1 MSELNQ
7 GKLQGKHAVVTG
19 GGRGIGAA
27 IADALA
33 AEGVRLTLLG
43 RNEEVLKAKAETLPD
58 AVPLA
63 CDVTNR
69 DAVEDIFGKARENY
83 GPVDILVNNA
93 GAAHPSPFMKTSPDD
108 LQAMLDVNLMG
119 PWHCIQAALPD
130 MLEKGNGRIV
140 NIASTAALIG
150 YKYVTAYSAAKH
162 AVQGMTRSLALELAN
177 KGITINSVCPG
188 FTETDI
194 AFDAIENIMNKTGR
208 SRDEAIAELAKHN
221 PQKRFI
227 QPEEVASAVLWLCE
241 DINRSMTGQAISVAG
256 GEVM

>member
-1 MSELNQ
+1 MSEKNQ

-33 AEGVRLTLLG
+33 AEGANVTLLG
-43 RNEEVLKAKAETLPD
+43 RNMDVLKAKAETLPQ
-58 AVPLA
+58 ATPLA
-63 CDVTNR
+63 CDVTDR
-69 DAVEDIFGKARENY
+69 AAVEAVFAEARENY
-83 GPVDILVNNA
+83 GSVDILVNNA
-93 GAAHPSPFMKTSPDD
+93 GAAHPAPFMKTSPDD
-108 LQAMLDVNLMG
+108 LQAMLDVNLKG
-119 PWHCIQAALPD
+119 PWHCIQAVLPD
-130 MLEKGNGRIV
+130 MLEKDSGRII

-177 KGITINSVCPG
+177 KGVTVNSVCPG

-194 AFDAIENIMNKTGR
+194 AFDAIDNIMSKTGR
-208 SRDEAIAELAKHN
+208 SREQAIAELAKHN

-241 DINRSMTGQAISVAG
+241 DVNRSMTGQAISVAG

>member
-1 MSELNQ
+1 MNVGKQ
-7 GKLQGKHAVVTG
+7 GKFQGKHAVVTG

-33 AEGVRLTLLG
+33 AEGANLTLLG
-43 RNEEVLKAKAETLPD
+43 RNLEVLQKKADTLPD
-58 AVPLA
+58 ALALA
-63 CDVTNR
+63 CDVT
-69 DAVEDIFGKARENY
+69 DAAAVEAVFAEARAKY

-93 GAAHPSPFMKTSPDD
+93 GAAKSVPFMKTSPED
-108 LQAMLDVNLMG
+108 LQAMLDVNLKG

-130 MLEKGNGRIV
+130 MLDKGNGRIV

-150 YKYVTAYSAAKH
+150 YSYVTAYSAAKH
-162 AVQGMTRSLALELAN
+162 AVQGMTRSLALELAG
-177 KGITINSVCPG
+177 KGVTINSVCPG

-194 AFDAIENIMNKTGR
+194 AFDAIENIMSKTGR
-208 SRDEAIAELAKHN
+208 SREQAIAELAKHN

-227 QPEEVASAVLWLCE
+227 QPVEVASAVVWLCE
-241 DINRSMTGQAISVAG
+241 DVNRSMTGQAISVAG

>member
-1 MSELNQ
+1 MTEQTQ
-7 GKLQGKHAVVTG
+7 GKFKGKHAVITG

-33 AEGVRLTLLG
+33 AEGAKLTLLG
-43 RNEEVLKAKAETLPD
+43 RNEEVLKAKAETLP
-58 AVPLA
+58 AALPLS
-63 CDVTNR
+63 CDVT
-69 DAVEDIFGKARENY
+69 DQAAVEAVIAQAREAH

-93 GAAHPSPFMKTSPDD
+93 GAAHPAPFMKTSSEQ
-108 LQAMLDVNLMG
+108 LQSMLDVNLMG
-119 PWHCIQAALPD
+119 PWYCIQAVLPEMQERD
-130 MLEKGNGRIV
+130 SGRIV

-150 YKYVTAYSAAKH
+150 YKYVTAYAAAKH
-162 AVQGMTRSLALELAN
+162 AVQGMTRSLALELAGRN
-177 KGITINSVCPG
+177 ITINSVCPG

-194 AFDAIENIMNKTGR
+194 AFDAIENIMSKTGR
-208 SRDEAIAELAKHN
+208 SREEAIAELAKHN